1 MVEHDDEGSPE
12 EQPQDCIQYRI
23 EWKVT
28 LNSRVVAKDTEQDLV
43 QLPSFS
49 WPRIQ
54 EEADKILRGKITRDR
69 RVRPDDTTVVASVN
83 DRSQRDLTKRFEG
96 TDIDW
101 TEIEKQLLMWAGL
114 CRLGK
119 TLRLQIS

>member
-1 MVEHDDEGSPE
+1 MVEHDDEGAPE
-12 EQPQDCIQYRI
+12 EQPQECIQYRI

-28 LNSRVVAKDTEQDLV
+28 LNRRVVAKDTEQDLV

-54 EEADKILRGKITRDR
+54 GEADRILRGKISRDR

-96 TDIDW
+96 TDID
-101 TEIEKQLLMWAGL
+101 
-114 CRLGK
+114 
-119 TLRLQIS
+119 